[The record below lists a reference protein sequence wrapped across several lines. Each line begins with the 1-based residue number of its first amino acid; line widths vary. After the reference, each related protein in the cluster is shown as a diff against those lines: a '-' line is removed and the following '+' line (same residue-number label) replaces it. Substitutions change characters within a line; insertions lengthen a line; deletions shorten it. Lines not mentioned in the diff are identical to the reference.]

1 MSETQAVQDTTKA
14 AGSSQDTTVAA
25 QQGQVDTKVDPVIDA
40 KVADSSGNEPAKKQS
55 DEGKAGQEAPKEYTL
70 DLPENSQL
78 DASAVDRIASFAK
91 ERGLTKDQAQEL
103 LSMESNAVSKFAEAQ
118 AEQVKVRV
126 DGWKADVKLDK
137 ELGGEAYEKNVELA
151 KRVVERFATE
161 DFKKALNET
170 GLGNHPEL
178 VRVFFKIG
186 KSMAE
191 DQLVIPGSQTGPK
204 NRSVEDFLY
213 GNKQN
218 N

>member
-14 AGSSQDTTVAA
+14 AGSSQDTTVAV
-25 QQGQVDTKVDPVIDA
+25 QQGQVEAKAAPVVDA
-40 KVADSSGNEPAKKQS
+40 KAADSSGNEPAKKQS
-55 DEGKAGQEAPKEYTL
+55 SESKDEQEALKEYTL
-70 DLPENSQL
+70 ELPENSQL
-78 DASAVDRIASFAK
+78 DASAVERIASFAK

-103 LSMESNAVSKFAEAQ
+103 LSIESDAVSKFAEAQ
-118 AEQVKVRV
+118 AEQVNLKVES
-126 DGWKADVKLDK
+126 WKADVKQDK

-178 VRVFFKIG
+178 VRIFFKIG

-218 N
+218 